1 MSLRDSSV
9 QRLDGRLLAVLMDN
23 EPARVDD
30 SVEWAQG
37 PKLTLESLWISLSDD
52 QLEGGVFPSTFRL
65 HWSYDSIH
73 LSGGPECAVTPI
85 FIKWKQG
92 GVLYSVVRNVLSDD
106 STVLI
111 STFSPG
117 PKLSVKYSNLP
128 SGEASHN
135 KSARGS

>member
-1 MSLRDSSV
+1 
-9 QRLDGRLLAVLMDN
+9 MDI
-23 EPARVDD
+23 EPARVED

-37 PKLTLESLWISLSDD
+37 PKLPLELAFESLNNSDGQVEGVD
-52 QLEGGVFPSTFRL
+52 GGVFPATARL
-65 HWSYDSIH
+65 HISYGSIH
-73 LSGGPECAVTPI
+73 LSGGPECAVTPR
-85 FIKWKQG
+85 FIRWKHG
-92 GVLYSVVRNVLSDD
+92 GVVYWVVRNVLSDD

-135 KSARGS
+135 KSARRS